1 MPRQWQAVLVA
12 GAMARAERACGAARG
27 ARAALAVAVTLLL
40 CAPTALGAIHRYHGE
55 RFLAVGDAFIFRG
68 GREGLVARSNEAD
81 LADEEAAATAATAR
95 VGRNVGNGNTFIRF
109 SRVHFHRT
117 QQVANEYAAGRVTN
131 GKQNYVGMVQAVV
144 FEVGDRDRIGHVM
157 PDGRTRRFCCTP
169 TLQAQTGCEADRLI
183 VKQRE
188 DEPGWPWVT
197 EIFYEDNATVAYAV
211 DDAVVIDTTGMYH
224 LWFVVCDP
232 NLASVSIDGQTTWKN
247 PTGYLPG
254 MMAPNL
260 ELFKWMSVAY
270 GVLGVGWFLAY
281 AFHWRNTMM
290 LQHFISAVI
299 LLSLVEVTAWYFDFQ
314 KFNTSGL
321 RPEGITTFAV
331 LAGASRK
338 SVSRLLVLVVSMG
351 YGVVKPTL
359 GGITQQVVSLTAV
372 YAVAT
377 ALLDVMTNVGTVDD
391 LDSSLRVILVLPVAA
406 LDAVFILWIFTSLS
420 RTLAQLQA
428 RRQSAKLAMYRK
440 FTNALALMVLFSIAF
455 IAYEMIFK
463 ISDKY
468 NERWQED
475 WVPTA
480 YWQVLSFALLLVV
493 CVLWG
498 PAANSRMYAYHEDDV
513 AEVWDE
519 ADAITENFG
528 EDTGKTIATD
538 VFSLEEEDGNAKLE

>member
-95 VGRNVGNGNTFIRF
+95 VGRNVGTGNTFIRF
-109 SRVHFHRT
+109 SKVHFHRT

-183 VKQRE
+183 VKERE

-211 DDAVVIDTTGMYH
+211 DDAVVIDSTGMYY

-232 NLASVSIDGQTTWKN
+232 NLAGVSIDGQTTWKN

-260 ELFKWMSVAY
+260 DLFMWMSIAY
-270 GVLGVGWFLAY
+270 GVLAAGWLLAY
-281 AFHWRNTMM
+281 AVHWRHIMM
-290 LQHFISAVI
+290 LQHCISAVI
-299 LLSLVEVTAWYFDFQ
+299 FLSLVEMSAWYFDFE
-314 KFNTSGL
+314 KFNMTGL
-321 RPEGITTFAV
+321 RPEGVTVFAV
-331 LAGASRK
+331 LAGAARK

-359 GGITQQVVSLTAV
+359 GGITQQVLSLTAA

-377 ALLDVMTNVGTVDD
+377 AALDIMTNVGTVDD
-391 LDSSLRVILVLPVAA
+391 LDSGLRVILVLPVAV

-428 RRQSAKLAMYRK
+428 RRQSAKLDMYRK

-455 IAYEMIFK
+455 IVYEMMFK

-475 WVPTA
+475 WITTA
-480 YWQVLSFALLLVV
+480 YWHVLSFALLLII
-493 CVLWG
+493 CVLWM
-498 PAANSRMYAYHEDDV
+498 PREHSVKYAYHEDDV

-519 ADAITENFG
+519 VDVITENFG
-528 EDTGKTIATD
+528 DDTGKAIAAD
-538 VFSLEEEDGNAKLE
+538 VFALEEEDGNAKLE